1 MSLVIAT
8 LMMKMNG
15 TLTSPSRAWLRLNAL
30 QVLSCFL
37 AC

>member
-15 TLTSPSRAWLRLNAL
+15 TLKRMK
-30 QVLSCFL
+30 CFSFIFIRSDDIS
-37 AC
+37 